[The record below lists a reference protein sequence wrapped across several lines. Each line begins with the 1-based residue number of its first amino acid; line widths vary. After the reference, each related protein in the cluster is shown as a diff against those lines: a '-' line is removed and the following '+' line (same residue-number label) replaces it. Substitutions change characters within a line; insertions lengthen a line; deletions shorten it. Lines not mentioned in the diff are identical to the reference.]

1 MTPDAVRS
9 RERLSVAGLLLTG
22 GASRRMGTDKAL
34 LEFDGQRLAERAA
47 AVLTS
52 VADPVLEV
60 GPGWSG
66 LPAVRED
73 PPGGGPLAALGAG
86 AAALRA
92 GGHDGPVLV
101 LAVDMPG
108 VGVEL
113 LRLLAGRAGPAT
125 AVPVAAGHAQPLCAR
140 YGPDALAAV
149 DTLLAGGERSLR
161 ALLSEVDAGS
171 RQGPSGELHPGSAG
185 GSGGVGWVEREEWEP
200 VAGPDVFADLDTPDD
215 LRRLLERP

>member
-1 MTPDAVRS
+1 
-9 RERLSVAGLLLTG
+9 
-22 GASRRMGTDKAL
+22 L
-34 LEFDGQRLAERAA
+34 LEVDGRRLVDRMA
-47 AVLTS
+47 AVLS
-52 VADPVLEV
+52 AVADPVVEV

-73 PPGGGPLAALGAG
+73 PPGTGPLAAVAAG

-113 LRLLAGRAGPAT
+113 LRLLAERDGPAT
-125 AVPVAAGHAQPLCAR
+125 AVPRAGGHAQPLCAR

-149 DTLLAGGERSLR
+149 DRLLAAGGRSLR
-161 ALLSEVDAGS
+161 GLLEAMDT
-171 RQGPSGELHPGSAG
+171 R
-185 GSGGVGWVEREEWEP
+185 GGVGWVEEEEWAQ
-200 VAGPDVFADLDTPDD
+200 VADSAALSDVDTPDD
-215 LRRLLERP
+215 LRRLLDGP